1 MTLFKQLALLLSVF
15 LLIILTTVMLLNFN
29 AVIKNAERQ
38 LYIDAQNTAASLSLS
53 LATANGDESMMAT
66 MINAN
71 FDSGHYRW
79 IVLEDMAGEV
89 IFERIEDICR
99 LDVPEWFVEMV
110 NIDLERASAQVS
122 SGWMVIGQLGVES
135 DPSHTYLMLYES
147 FKDLL
152 MSFAFFALASIL
164 FLHLLLYTILSP
176 LRELRRQAEA
186 ISRNEFRYQQR
197 LPFTKEFREI
207 VISMNSMV
215 RKVENSFKMGSRAM
229 QQNRQMLYTEKL
241 PNLYNEHYLMLT
253 CQEEYMGSSEYDG
266 GVILI
271 AELVGLAQAESQLG
285 REGGEELLIELAT
298 LLIEKGSLATR
309 SLVARLSKT
318 RFALLMPGSKEPD
331 AEIIMQTVHHDFQ
344 KQLASYRVDGCGCDV
359 HMGWYAFN
367 ADEGYDTFMRRA
379 AENIRAVE
387 APKALAM
394 HEENSRTEPQQ
405 FMQSQWEAII
415 DSALAKERF
424 SYHVRNVLDMSTD
437 TIYDR
442 AITIVMHDEK
452 GREYPYGRFIAPAVK
467 ARKVLAIYQQVIK
480 LLVQNFTESDK
491 QGRYTFSL
499 AKSLLLEEKTFDAL
513 QHEFEHF
520 DNTHQLDFCLEL
532 PESFIVDEQAMAK
545 QYVDLIKAHGYRFG
559 IGEFSAE
566 SHNLDY
572 LEAFRPEFIKVSKLF
587 LLDMIEKSSPLLP
600 SLQMAAGSLGVRIIA
615 TGVSTEE
622 ELETIRGARID
633 IVQGFITEI
642 V

>member
-1 MTLFKQLALLLSVF
+1 MTLFKQLTILLSIF

-53 LATANGDESMMAT
+53 LATANGDESTMAT

-79 IVLEDMAGEV
+79 IVLENMAGEV
-89 IFERIEDICR
+89 IFERLEDICR

-110 NIDLERASAQVS
+110 GIDLERASAQVS
-122 SGWMVIGQLGVES
+122 SGWMVIGKLGVES
-135 DPSHTYLMLYES
+135 DPSHTYLMLYET
-147 FKDLL
+147 FKGLL
-152 MSFAFFALASIL
+152 MSFAFFAVSSIL
-164 FLHLLLYTILSP
+164 VLHLLLYTILSP
-176 LRELRRQAEA
+176 LRELQRQAEA
-186 ISRNEFRYQQR
+186 ISRNEFRYQQK

-215 RKVENSFKMGSRAM
+215 KKVESSFKMGSRTM

-253 CQEEYMGSSEYDG
+253 CQEEYMVSSEYDG

-271 AELVGLAQAESQLG
+271 AEFVGLERAESQLG
-285 REGGEELLIELAT
+285 REEVEELLIGLAT
-298 LLIEKGSLATR
+298 LLIENGSLATR

-318 RFALLMPGSKEPD
+318 RFALLLPGSKEPD
-331 AEIIMQTVHHDFQ
+331 AEIIVQTVYNDFQ
-344 KQLASYRVDGCGCDV
+344 KRLASYRVDGCDV

-367 ADEGYDTFMRRA
+367 ADEHYETFMRRA
-379 AENIRAVE
+379 VENIGAVIE
-387 APKALAM
+387 RGESAM
-394 HEENSRTEPQQ
+394 HQERSRVEPQQ

-415 DSALAKERF
+415 DAALEKERF
-424 SYHVRNVLDMSTD
+424 SYLVRNVLDTSSD

-452 GREYPYGRFIAPAVK
+452 GREYPYGRFIAAAVK

-480 LLVQNFTESDK
+480 LLVQNFAESDK

-499 AKSLLLEEKTFDAL
+499 AKSLLLEEKTFEAL
-513 QHEFEHF
+513 KNEFEHF

-532 PESFIVDEQAMAK
+532 PESFIVDEQTMAK

-559 IGEFSAE
+559 IGEFTAE
-566 SHNLDY
+566 SNNLDY

-587 LLDMIEKSSPLLP
+587 LLDMIEHASPLLT
-600 SLQMAAGSLGVRIIA
+600 SLQMAAGSLGIRIIA

-622 ELETIRGARID
+622 ELETIRAARID

-642 V
+642 L

>member
-53 LATANGDESMMAT
+53 LATANGDESTMAT

-89 IFERIEDICR
+89 IFERFEDTCT

-147 FKDLL
+147 FKGLL
-152 MSFAFFALASIL
+152 MSFAFFAFASIL
-164 FLHLLLYTILSP
+164 VLHLLLYTILSP
-176 LRELRRQAEA
+176 LRELQKQAEA
-186 ISRNEFRYQQR
+186 ISRNEFHYQEKI
-197 LPFTKEFREI
+197 PFTKEFREI

-215 RKVENSFKMGSRAM
+215 RKVESSFKMGSRAM

-271 AELVGLAQAESQLG
+271 AELVGFERAESKLG

-298 LLIEKGSLATR
+298 LLIENGSLATK

-331 AEIIMQTVHHDFQ
+331 AEIIVQTVYHDFQ
-344 KQLASYRVDGCGCDV
+344 KLLASYRVDGCGCDV

-367 ADEGYDTFMRRA
+367 ADESYDTFMRRA
-379 AENIRAVE
+379 AENMG
-387 APKALAM
+387 AM
-394 HEENSRTEPQQ
+394 EGPGVAIMHQESGRVEPQQ

-424 SYHVRNVLDMSTD
+424 SYHVRNVLDTSTD

-499 AKSLLLEEKTFDAL
+499 AKSLLLEEKTFEAL

-532 PESFIVDEQAMAK
+532 PESFIVDEQTMAK

-600 SLQMAAGSLGVRIIA
+600 SLQMAAGSLGIRIIA
-615 TGVSTEE
+615 TGVSTED
-622 ELETIRGARID
+622 ELETIKGARID

>member
-1 MTLFKQLALLLSVF
+1 MTLFKQLAILLSVF

-53 LATANGDESMMAT
+53 LATAKGDESTMAT

-79 IVLEDMAGEV
+79 IVLENMAGEV
-89 IFERIEDICR
+89 IFERLEDICR

-110 NIDLERASAQVS
+110 GIDLERASAQVS

-135 DPSHTYLMLYES
+135 DPSHTYLMLYET
-147 FKDLL
+147 FKGLL
-152 MSFAFFALASIL
+152 MSFAFFAVASIL
-164 FLHLLLYTILSP
+164 VLHLLLYTILSP
-176 LRELRRQAEA
+176 LRELQSQAEA
-186 ISRNEFRYQQR
+186 ISRNEFRYQQK

-215 RKVENSFKMGSRAM
+215 RKVESSFKMGSRAM

-271 AELVGLAQAESQLG
+271 AEFVGLENVESQLG
-285 REGGEELLIELAT
+285 REGGEKLLFELAT
-298 LLIEKGSLATR
+298 LLIENGSLATR
-309 SLVARLSKT
+309 SLVARLSET
-318 RFALLMPGSKEPD
+318 RFALLLPGSKEPD
-331 AEIIMQTVHHDFQ
+331 AEIIVQAVHNDF
-344 KQLASYRVDGCGCDV
+344 LNRLESYQVDACDV

-367 ADEGYDTFMRRA
+367 ADESYETFMRRA
-379 AENIRAVE
+379 AENIGTVKEQE
-387 APKALAM
+387 ASTM
-394 HEENSRTEPQQ
+394 HQESVQVEPQQ

-415 DSALAKERF
+415 DSALEKERF
-424 SYHVRNVLDMSTD
+424 SYHVRNVIDTSSD

-480 LLVQNFTESDK
+480 LLVQNFAVSDK

-499 AKSLLLEEKTFDAL
+499 AKSLLLEEKTFEAL
-513 QHEFEHF
+513 KNEFEHF

-559 IGEFSAE
+559 IGEFTAE
-566 SHNLDY
+566 SNNLDY

-587 LLDMIEKSSPLLP
+587 LLDMIEHDSPLLP
-600 SLQMAAGSLGVRIIA
+600 SLQMAADSLGIRIIA

-622 ELETIRGARID
+622 ELETIRGARIE
-633 IVQGFITEI
+633 IVQGFITE
-642 V
+642 VV